1 MEKEDDDE
9 EEDPVAHPDTHPSPV
24 TGHLEEHRIRVE
36 GFVISSCWSRWIRV
50 EDFCY
55 FFVLI
60 SMD

>member
-1 MEKEDDDE
+1 VEKEDDDEE

-24 TGHLEEHRIRVE
+24 TGYLEEHRIRV
-36 GFVISSCWSRWIRV
+36 GG
-50 EDFCY
+50 FCY